1 MLFSSTRDL
10 VLWHVYILKYK
21 KHFDAFQRWTMLY
34 TIQKRTFFSGGGG
47 GVIDRG
53 GGVKTTLKKICCVN
67 FISLN
72 FTSVRTTLPLR
83 SANLLYHAINENN
96 LIRTPPPSP
105 VHSRKY
111 CLQMNEHWL
120 FLSLF
125 YKYARMFLISCLY
138 YVNDFSMMP

>member
-53 GGVKTTLKKICCVN
+53 GGGGKDYFKKKICCVN

-96 LIRTPPPSP
+96 LIRPPPLRYIHENIVYKWMNIDCFYLCSINMLGCSWFP
-105 VHSRKY
+105 VY
-111 CLQMNEHWL
+111 TT
-120 FLSLF
+120 
-125 YKYARMFLISCLY
+125 
-138 YVNDFSMMP
+138 

>member
-53 GGVKTTLKKICCVN
+53 GGKDYFKK
-67 FISLN
+67 
-72 FTSVRTTLPLR
+72 
-83 SANLLYHAINENN
+83 NLL
-96 LIRTPPPSP
+96 
-105 VHSRKY
+105 RK
-111 CLQMNEHWL
+111 
-120 FLSLF
+120 F
-125 YKYARMFLISCLY
+125 YKFKFYIRP
-138 YVNDFSMMP
+138 DHPTP